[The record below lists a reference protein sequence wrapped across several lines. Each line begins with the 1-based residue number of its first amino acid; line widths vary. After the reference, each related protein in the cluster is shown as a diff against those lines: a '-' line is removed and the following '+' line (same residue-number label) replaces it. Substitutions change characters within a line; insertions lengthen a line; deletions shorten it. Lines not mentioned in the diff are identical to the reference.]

1 MASQLLIR
9 VVVYAAMLMACLQP
23 TTGAGLWAKAFSVLL
38 ASVLAWTVCR
48 FLPVT
53 EVDGKGK
60 AVLVT
65 GCDTGFGKEV
75 SRVLHDRG
83 FTVFAGCVLKDKG
96 GEGARELAA
105 VGSPRLHV
113 LQMDVTSDDSLWK
126 ARQYMEENLP
136 DKDAGL
142 WAIVNNAGT
151 STYGLVEWCPI
162 ETYKRVAE
170 VNLWGTVRVTKV
182 FLPLV
187 RKAKGRVINIA
198 SGLGRSCAP
207 SRSAYGITKYGVES
221 FSDVL
226 RYEMKRWGVDVSII
240 EPGNFISATN
250 IFNKQG
256 IERTAKELWDGMT
269 DEVKEAY
276 GKKALDDYKLL
287 MHQYATEGSRDTS
300 PVVDAMVAAVVAV
313 SPKVRYNPMQF
324 YWHVRTF
331 IMTHLPEWIADNIY
345 IY

>member
-1 MASQLLIR
+1 MSARLRSAVFITFLLP
-9 VVVYAAMLMACLQP
+9 CLYIVANVEP
-23 TTGAGLWAKAFSVLL
+23 WAQI
-38 ASVLAWTVCR
+38 ASVVFVALLSWFVCD
-48 FLPVT
+48 FVVPVAVVNG
-53 EVDGKGK
+53 EGR

-65 GCDTGFGKEV
+65 GCDTGFGHLVAK
-75 SRVLHDRG
+75 RLHDLG
-83 FTVFAGCVLKDKG
+83 FTVFAGCLLKDRG
-96 GEGARELAA
+96 GDGARDLAA
-105 VGSPRLHV
+105 MASPRLHV
-113 LQMDVTSDDSLWK
+113 VQMDVTSDDSVWK
-126 ARQYMEENLP
+126 VRRYMDAHLP
-136 DKDAGL
+136 QGTSGL
-142 WAIVNNAGT
+142 WAILNNAGT

-187 RKAKGRVINIA
+187 RKAKGRVINI
-198 SGLGRSCAP
+198 STVLGRSSTP
-207 SRSAYGITKYGVES
+207 SRSAYCITKYGVES

-250 IFNKQG
+250 IFTEES
-256 IERTAKELWDGMT
+256 IENTALELWDGMT
-269 DEVKEAY
+269 EEVKEAY

-313 SPKVRYNPMQF
+313 SPKVRYKPMQF
-324 YWHVRTF
+324 YWHVKTF
-331 IMTHLPEWIADNIY
+331 VMTHLPEWIADNIY

>member
-1 MASQLLIR
+1 MSTLSSFAVFLIFLFPCLYIVADVGLWTQLTSVVFVALLSWFVSD
-9 VVVYAAMLMACLQP
+9 VVVP
-23 TTGAGLWAKAFSVLL
+23 VGVVAGEG
-38 ASVLAWTVCR
+38 R
-48 FLPVT
+48 
-53 EVDGKGK
+53 

-65 GCDTGFGKEV
+65 GCDTGFGHEV
-75 SRVLHDRG
+75 AKRLHDLG
-83 FTVFAGCVLKDKG
+83 FTVFAGCLFKDSG
-96 GEGARELAA
+96 GEGARDLAA
-105 VGSPRLHV
+105 ITSPRLHV
-113 LQMDVTSDDSLWK
+113 VQMDVTSDDSVWK
-126 ARQYMEENLP
+126 VRQYVEAHLS
-136 DKDAGL
+136 DATSGL
-142 WAIVNNAGT
+142 WAILNNAGT

-187 RKAKGRVINIA
+187 RKSQGRVINIA
-198 SGLGRSCAP
+198 SILGRSCVP

-250 IFNKQG
+250 IFTEDS
-256 IERTAKELWDGMT
+256 IENTAMELWDGMT

-287 MHQYATEGSRDTS
+287 MHKFATKGSRDTS
-300 PVVDAMVAAVVAV
+300 PVVDTMVAAVVAV
-313 SPKVRYNPMQF
+313 KPKTRYQVMQP
-324 YWHVRTF
+324 YWHIRTF